1 MIEMEDPTKP
11 GKNNNSV
18 GKAVAVVTALG
29 MNFAVCAVGGYFLG
43 TWMDKLW
50 FKNGL
55 GIGLGVLIGIAAG
68 ILGIVALIKSVVG
81 GNNG

>member
-11 GKNNNSV
+11 GKNNGV
-18 GKAVAVVTALG
+18 WKAVAVVTALG
-29 MNFAVCAVGGYFLG
+29 TNFAVCAVGGYFLG
-43 TWMDKLW
+43 AWMDKLW

-81 GNNG
+81 GNDG

>member
-1 MIEMEDPTKP
+1 MEDPTKP

-68 ILGIVALIKSVVG
+68 ILGIVVLIKSVVG

>member
-1 MIEMEDPTKP
+1 MEDPTKP